1 MTSPVPP
8 INTAVLLTP
17 INVAQPSQNSSQT
30 PAVLANLPNG
40 TLISGFV
47 VNRDPRQNP
56 VLRTVLGDI
65 LVQSDFFLKTGAEVE
80 IRVDTTLAG
89 RARIISINGQNP
101 QEYAASNTNTPLA
114 EDSIAPS
121 PFFARPATVPVPGQA
136 AQSYA
141 TANLFALRTPAV
153 LVSSQA
159 QPMPLPT
166 AATSPFKLPDG
177 TAFVPSGTALTML
190 TRLAQGKNIMATVLA
205 LQLPELRAQ
214 AQAQATA
221 SFAPHVAQSTTN
233 TAPTSSPSTQNNLAL
248 PTQPTMPSPPSQPAV
263 LAAPVALN
271 PSVNAPES
279 PRVFHSNPAVA
290 LAAEAIKTK
299 NTTTTSPATQPAP
312 TSASPLISA
321 ATRTAVEIP
330 AAALNHTVIAQVIGH
345 EQDGSAIIQAGS
357 TTIKLLTAQPLP
369 TGTQLAVSLNEASA
383 AQLQAPTAL
392 PLDDAMSDTLSL
404 LSRWSTLDDAL
415 GSLIQHQPAV
425 AAQFLTQ
432 HLPQPDGK
440 LTAGLLFLIAALRQ
454 GDVKQFIGDKAW
466 QALDAIEPEL
476 LKKLGVEISQMQTTL
491 RDAAPGQWITLTL
504 PVHVERQIEPLRMYF
519 KREENDASSKGAGR
533 AGGQRFILEVTL
545 SHLGDMQFDGFVKAQ
560 ESPKQFDMMV
570 RSARHLPIDVSAS
583 IRQKYEA
590 ALGATGMKGY
600 IGFQVGHAFFVRPL
614 QEVKESVGIFTVDH
628 GLMA

>member
-17 INVAQPSQNSSQT
+17 INVAQPSQNSPQT

-65 LVQSDFFLKTGAEVE
+65 LVQSNFFLKTGAEVE

-101 QEYAASNTNTPLA
+101 QEYAANNTNTSLA

-121 PFFARPATVPVPGQA
+121 PFFARPAGVASTGQA
-136 AQSYA
+136 AQSSA

-153 LVSSQA
+153 LVSAQA
-159 QPMPLPT
+159 QPLPLPN
-166 AATSPFKLPDG
+166 AATSPFQLPDG
-177 TAFVPSGTALTML
+177 SAFVPSGTALTML
-190 TRLAQGKNIMATVLA
+190 ARLAQGKNIMATVLA

-214 AQAQATA
+214 TQATA
-221 SFAPHVAQSTTN
+221 GSAPQITQSATN
-233 TAPTSSPSTQNNLAL
+233 TAPIASPSAQNNPAL
-248 PTQPTMPSPPSQPAV
+248 STQSTVPSLPSQPAV
-263 LAAPVALN
+263 LATPVALN
-271 PSVNAPES
+271 PLTHAPDS

-290 LAAEAIKTK
+290 LAAEALQP
-299 NTTTTSPATQPAP
+299 NRTSNSTAAMQPTP
-312 TSASPLISA
+312 PMASPLISVA
-321 ATRTAVEIP
+321 ARTPVEIP

-345 EQDGSAIIQAGS
+345 EQDGSAIIQAGG

-369 TGTQLAVSLNEASA
+369 TGTQLAVSLNVASA

-392 PLDDAMSDTLSL
+392 PLDDAMSDTVNL

-415 GSLIQHQPAV
+415 SSLTQQQPAV

-454 GDVKQFIGDKAW
+454 GDVKQFMGDKAW
-466 QALDAIEPEL
+466 QALDSIEPEL
-476 LKKLGVEISQMQTTL
+476 LKKLSGEISQMQTTL
-491 RDAAPGQWITLTL
+491 RDAAPGQWTTLTL

-545 SHLGDMQFDGFVKAQ
+545 SHLGDMQFDGFVKVQ

-570 RSARHLPIDVSAS
+570 RSARHLPIDISAS